1 MRVVYLGTETRDAD
15 PRFLRTGEAGLLSLA
30 ADGGFDTEVR
40 VGISP
45 NSVHALIGHGVVE
58 ELNRLPLEGTLG
70 SGAPAVIPPARLE
83 AARAVFY
90 EADRKTYGG
99 AWEFVVGSDAGPDA
113 AEYRWQIE
121 NREYQVTLVRLVDL
135 ATRASRYGHAVWLQL
150 DPPNG
155 V

>member
-1 MRVVYLGTETRDAD
+1 MTE
-15 PRFLRTGEAGLLSLA
+15 P
-30 ADGGFDTEVR
+30 
-40 VGISP
+40 
-45 NSVHALIGHGVVE
+45 
-58 ELNRLPLEGTLG
+58 
-70 SGAPAVIPPARLE
+70 APGWYK
-83 AARAVFY
+83 RAVFY

-150 DPPNG
+150 ELNLRMIQRYLVAERDELHCPFGGLDAGYPG
-155 V
+155 DGEHVALLHQPLPEKREGFSS